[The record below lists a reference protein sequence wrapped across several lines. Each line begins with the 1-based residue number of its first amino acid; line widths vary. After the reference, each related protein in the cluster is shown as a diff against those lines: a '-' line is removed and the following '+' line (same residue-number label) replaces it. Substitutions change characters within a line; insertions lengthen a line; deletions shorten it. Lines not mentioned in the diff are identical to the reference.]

1 MAADREPKDD
11 AQPPAQRV
19 PASPASSRN
28 PGDEAQP
35 GSPQTAEQVCTVCEG
50 TGRKDGS
57 DCATCGGTGR
67 VTVIVGEA

>member
-1 MAADREPKDD
+1 MSGAGEPKDE
-11 AQPPAQRV
+11 AGSPAQRV
-19 PASPASSRN
+19 PASPGSSRN

-35 GSPQTAEQVCTVCEG
+35 GSRQTGEQVCTVCEG
-50 TGRKDGS
+50 SGRQGET